1 MRFPLKLNRSYWPAA
16 LVQAIPSA
24 TDPRI
29 LCKGIADEKTFTEA
43 VSTFK
48 FRTTFKLTQKTRF
61 PLTILELASL
71 PFEQRPIIVDIGA
84 SDGIT
89 SLDIMRA
96 VPFEKYYVTDLNID
110 VYYQDSG
117 SATWFY
123 DEKGVCILMA
133 SDKWIAYP
141 DTIGAIFPFDKISQ
155 ALFAHAPKW
164 ESDSARLK
172 LINPTLLSQKETNFL
187 IEKHNILE
195 AWPHEKA
202 DLIIAANILNRSYFT
217 ASEIKQALINTAI
230 ILGGTGRIAIIENR
244 ESEQATIFKL
254 SENTIGVEKRVNGGA
269 EIEALV
275 LNSFGTSLPIATFDK
290 ASEQV

>member
-1 MRFPLKLNRSYWPAA
+1 MRFPIKLNRSYWPPA
-16 LVQAIPSA
+16 LIQTIPSA

-29 LCKGIADEKTFTEA
+29 LCNGIADEKTFTEA
-43 VSTFK
+43 VSAFK

-71 PFEQRPIIVDIGA
+71 PFEQHPVIVDIGA

-110 VYYQDSG
+110 VYYQNAG
-117 SATWFY
+117 NTTWFY
-123 DEKGVCILMA
+123 DEKGFCILA
-133 SDKWIAYP
+133 VTNKWIVYP
-141 DTIGAIFPFDKISQ
+141 DAVGAVFPFDRISQ
-155 ALFAHAPKW
+155 AFFARAPRW
-164 ESDSARLK
+164 ESDSARLR
-172 LINPTLLSQKETNFL
+172 LINPALQNYKADNFL

-195 AWPHEKA
+195 AWPHGKA

-217 ASEIKQALINTAI
+217 ASEIKQALINMAT
-230 ILGGTGRIAIIENR
+230 ILGGSGRIAIIENR
-244 ESEQATIFKL
+244 ENEQATIFRL

-275 LNSFGTSLPIATFDK
+275 LNSLGTSYPTAAVEK